1 MGFVRRWV
9 ASMATGL
16 SSADLRKCLA
26 EVKRQTGASK
36 IVFHFD
42 ETVSGV
48 MTGRRTTLGKVGD
61 FL

>member
-1 MGFVRRWV
+1 MGFIRRWV
-9 ASMATGL
+9 AMLATGL
-16 SSADLRKCLA
+16 SLADLNRCLE

-36 IVFHFD
+36 IIFHFD